1 MNCHYAWSKGAAG
14 SFNTTVNENAG
25 LNYYARHQLSV
36 VIGTRETFRSFS
48 MTSKY

>member
-1 MNCHYAWSKGAAG
+1 MVTTHGLKELQS
-14 SFNTTVNENAG
+14 SFNNTVNENAG

-48 MTSKY
+48 VTSKY

>member
-14 SFNTTVNENAG
+14 SFNTTVNENVG